1 MSEVTRRFR
10 LTFLFVEMLM
20 MFGLP
25 APRRIAN
32 LRERF
37 ATWRWERRRT
47 RSLPTRTR
55 GYERLLRL
63 NPGLI
68 ASPSERRIATR

>member
-10 LTFLFVEMLM
+10 LAFLFVEMIM
-20 MFGLP
+20 MLGVP
-25 APRRIAN
+25 APSRLVGA
-32 LRERF
+32 LQRF

-47 RSLPTRTR
+47 RSLPQRTR
-55 GYERLLRL
+55 GYEQLLRL

-68 ASPSERRIATR
+68 PSPSLRRITTR

>member
-10 LTFLFVEMLM
+10 LTFLFVEMIM
-20 MFGLP
+20 MLGLP
-25 APRRIAN
+25 MPRHVIN

-47 RSLPTRTR
+47 RALPTKTR
-55 GYERLLRL
+55 GLERLLRM

-68 ASPSERRIATR
+68 SSPSERRTATR